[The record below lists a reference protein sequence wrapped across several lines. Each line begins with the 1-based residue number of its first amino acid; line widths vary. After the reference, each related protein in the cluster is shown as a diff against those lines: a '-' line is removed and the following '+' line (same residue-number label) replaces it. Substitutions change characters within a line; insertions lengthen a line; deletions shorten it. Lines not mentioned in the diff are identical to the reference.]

1 MLKLLPQMFK
11 VSISQNKELIQL
23 EKTYY
28 LRRSTNASAPRF
40 SGPRHL
46 GAVSVTAQPA
56 APNPAAGGGSRVGP
70 LKTAVP
76 PSPTALSRD
85 SGREVRLRLKPQ
97 RSSGRTYFN
106 MLLKLSDVRLY
117 VSGGRVFR
125 VVCYAIC

>member
-1 MLKLLPQMFK
+1 MFK
-11 VSISQNKELIQL
+11 VRISQNKELIQL

-28 LRRSTNASAPRF
+28 LQSSANVLAPRC
-40 SGPRHL
+40 SSPWHL

-56 APNPAAGGGSRVGP
+56 APNPAAGRGSRVGP

-85 SGREVRLRLKPQ
+85 SGREVRLRLKPW

-106 MLLKLSDVRLY
+106 MFLKLADVKLC
-117 VSGGRVFR
+117 VSGGREFR